1 MHFFAA
7 VPTHSGTIVIE
18 GVQTLLAAHAIV
30 AQGGGSFCLA
40 YQSGATISEVR
51 NILVARFLESGAD
64 LLLMLDSD
72 QAIGAAALER
82 MIGLNQPVVGCIYPK
97 RRYNWSNVR
106 LETATDLN
114 QILYQASQ
122 YVGWLEEDQNGRVS
136 VVNGFARADY
146 VGAGILLV
154 RREAF
159 EQLMVHFP
167 ELEGLG
173 FGRDLHPDLGS
184 NWGFFNPLNRGDG
197 LPLSEDISFCRRWRQ
212 TGGEIW
218 AEVATDSEHVG
229 RHTFQGNYLDFLKAT
244 TSD

>member
-7 VPTHSGTIVIE
+7 VPSHSGTIVME
-18 GVQTLLAAHAIV
+18 GARTLLAAQAFV
-30 AQGGGSFCLA
+30 AQRGGSFGLA
-40 YQSGATISEVR
+40 YQSGATISQVR
-51 NILVARFLESGAD
+51 NILVAQFLESGAD
-64 LLLMLDSD
+64 LMLMLDSD

-106 LETATDLN
+106 LEAATDLN
-114 QILYQASQ
+114 QILYQASE
-122 YVGWLEEDQNGRVS
+122 YVGWLEEDQNRRVS
-136 VVNGFARADY
+136 VINGFARAHH

-159 EQLMVHFP
+159 QQLMVHFP

-173 FGRDLHPDLGS
+173 FGSDLNSDLDS

-197 LPLSEDISFCRRWRQ
+197 LPLSEDISFCQRWRQ

-218 AEVATDSEHVG
+218 AEVAADSEHVG
-229 RHTFQGNYLDFLKAT
+229 RHTFEGNYLDFLKVT
-244 TSD
+244 NSD